1 MSILDQF
8 RLDGQTALVTG
19 CKRGIGRAF
28 AQALADAGA
37 DIVGVSATLE
47 SSGSEVE
54 QDVVARG
61 RRFKGYA
68 CDFADRKA
76 LYAFI
81 EQVQRDVPQVDIL
94 VNNAG
99 FNARKAKIWEI
110 TPQEWDSMFAVNL
123 RGVWLCCREV
133 LPGMIARQS
142 GHIINVISTA
152 AQIGLEQI
160 GVYGATKWGLLGLT
174 KSLIKEARPYNV
186 RVTALSP
193 GGTDTSFRAEARPQ
207 YLRPEAVAEA
217 IVFVAALS
225 ENAVV
230 HDLVMRPMVETNF

>member
-1 MSILDQF
+1 MDALTDQVVI
-8 RLDGQTALVTG
+8 VTG
-19 CKRGIGRAF
+19 ASRGIGRAT
-28 AQALADAGA
+28 ALAMARAGA
-37 DIVGVSATLE
+37 RVVVAARNEDQLRSLSDEIEAETGHPALVCLTDVAQEGDVKRMVQATLDAW
-47 SSGSEVE
+47 G
-54 QDVVARG
+54 
-61 RRFKGYA
+61 
-68 CDFADRKA
+68 
-76 LYAFI
+76 
-81 EQVQRDVPQVDIL
+81 QVDIL

-110 TPQEWDSMFAVNL
+110 TPQEWDDMFAVNL
-123 RGVWLCCREV
+123 RGAFLCCREV

-152 AQIGLEQI
+152 SQIGLEQI

-186 RVTALSP
+186 RVTAFSP

-207 YLRPEAVAEA
+207 YLRPETAAEA
-217 IVFVAALS
+217 IVFVAALP

-230 HDLVMRPMVETNF
+230 HDLVIRPMVETNF